1 MNKVSLKILDERL
14 KFPEYFPAFQE
25 GNAGC
30 DLRACISK
38 TLVIYPNEIVKIS
51 TGFAMHL
58 LDDGLVGILVPR
70 SGMGVKGLVVA
81 QSVGVIDSSYT
92 GTLIMPLWNRS
103 SDAIT
108 VNPMDRVA
116 QLLIQRVEKPL
127 FEVVDEFPETIRGSN
142 GFGASGL
149 K

>member
-14 KFPEYFPAFQE
+14 KFPEYFPTFQA

-58 LDDGLVGILVPR
+58 LEDGLVGILVPR
-70 SGMGVKGLVVA
+70 SGMGTKGLVLA
-81 QSVGVIDSSYT
+81 NTVGVIDSSYT
-92 GTLIMPLWNRS
+92 GPVIAAMWNRS
-103 SDAIT
+103 DDAIT
-108 VNPMDRVA
+108 VIPMDRVA
-116 QLLIQRVEKPL
+116 QLLIQRVEKPV
-127 FEVVDEFPETIRGSN
+127 FNVVDEFPETNRMGN
-142 GFGASGL
+142 GFGSSGT